1 MPSFLLL
8 ELVMSLAIWQECLAQ
23 LKDELST
30 GDFSTWLRPLQA
42 EYNNLILSLYSPNK
56 FTSDWVRNNYMDI
69 IEIKIQ
75 EICQLQDPN
84 KVIQIRLLVGN
95 AAPLEMRQKKTIQKP
110 AISVQP
116 WENVNKANNVAH
128 KSNLIKKYTFENFVE
143 GKSNNFAIATTQQIA
158 ENPGDVYNPLFLYAH
173 PGLGKTHL
181 LHAVGNAIVAANPQ
195 SKVVYIRSERFV
207 QDMINAIRNNTIEQ
221 FKEYYASLDALL
233 IDDIHFFAG
242 KDRSQEVLFQTFNS
256 MLDAHQQVILT
267 SDRFPKEI
275 EGIDERLRT
284 RFGWGLSI
292 PIDPPELET
301 RVAIL
306 ITKAE
311 ERGLVLPDDVAFF
324 IAKRLTI
331 TDVRVLEGAIANI
344 SAKAQF
350 TGQDITI
357 SLVQDALRDMLAVH
371 TRQTTIDNIQKIVA
385 EHYRIK
391 ISDMSSKRRTRT
403 VARPR
408 QIAMALAKELTQHSL
423 PEIGEAFGG
432 RDHTTVLH
440 ACRKVA
446 ELRRENND
454 IQEDYKILIRT
465 LSL

>member
-1 MPSFLLL
+1 
-8 ELVMSLAIWQECLAQ
+8 MSLFIWQECLSQ
-23 LKDELST
+23 LKSELPVS
-30 GDFSTWLRPLQA
+30 DFSTWLRPLQA
-42 EYNNLILSLYSPNK
+42 DFNHSTLSLYAPNK
-56 FTSDWVRNNYMDI
+56 FICEWIRSKYIDI
-69 IEIKIQ
+69 IESKIK
-75 EICQLQDPN
+75 QLIMDAGLGTA
-84 KVIQIRLLVGN
+84 IEIRLLVGSAKVSKDSATDTVSKPN
-95 AAPLEMRQKKTIQKP
+95 VPLT
-110 AISVQP
+110 QP
-116 WENVNKANNVAH
+116 WQNISKQETFTH
-128 KSNLIKKYTFENFVE
+128 TSHLIEKYTFKNFVE
-143 GKSNNFAIATTQQIA
+143 GRSNNFAIATTQQIA
-158 ENPGDVYNPLFLYAH
+158 DNPGQVYNPLFLYAH

-181 LHAVGNAIVAANPQ
+181 LHAVGNAIVAGNSK

-242 KDRSQEVLFQTFNS
+242 KERSQEVLFQTFNS
-256 MLDAHQQVILT
+256 MLDGHQQVILT

-275 EGIDERLRT
+275 EGIEERLRT

-292 PIDPPELET
+292 PIDPPELEM

-311 ERGLVLPDDVAFF
+311 ERGLTLPDDVAFF

-350 TGQDITI
+350 TGQNITI
-357 SLVQDALRDMLAVH
+357 PLVQDALRDMLAVH
-371 TRQTTIDNIQKIVA
+371 TKQTTIENIQKVVC

-391 ISDMSSKRRTRT
+391 VSDMSSKRRTRT
-403 VARPR
+403 IARPR

-423 PEIGEAFGG
+423 PEIGETFGG

-440 ACRKVA
+440 ACRKVG

-454 IQEDYKILIRT
+454 IEEDYKILIRT

>member
-1 MPSFLLL
+1 
-8 ELVMSLAIWQECLAQ
+8 MSLAIWQECVAQ
-23 LKDELST
+23 LKDELSKS
-30 GDFSTWLRPLQA
+30 DFSTWLRPLQA
-42 EYNNLILSLYSPNK
+42 GYNNSILSLYSPNK
-56 FTSDWVRNNYMDI
+56 FTSDWVRNNFMEL
-69 IEIKIQ
+69 IESKVK
-75 EICQLQDPN
+75 ELAHRDDPN
-84 KVIQIRLLVGN
+84 SSIQIRLLVGKPESTESTDTAKASP
-95 AAPLEMRQKKTIQKP
+95 AAPQLNTN
-110 AISVQP
+110 QP
-116 WENVNKANNVAH
+116 WQSVNKAETVAH
-128 KSNLIKKYTFENFVE
+128 KSNLIKRFTFDNFVE

-158 ENPGDVYNPLFLYAH
+158 ENPGGVYNPLFLYAH

-181 LHAVGNAIVAANPQ
+181 LHAVGNAIVAENPD

-207 QDMINAIRNNTIEQ
+207 QDMINSIRNNTIEQ

-242 KDRSQEVLFQTFNS
+242 KERSQEVLFQTFNS
-256 MLDAHQQVILT
+256 MLDGHQQVILT

-306 ITKAE
+306 ISKAE
-311 ERGLVLPDDVAFF
+311 ERVLTLPDDVAFF

-371 TRQTTIDNIQKIVA
+371 TKQTTIDNIQKVVA

-391 ISDMSSKRRTRT
+391 ISDMASKRRTRT

-446 ELRRENND
+446 ELRNENND

-465 LSL
+465 LSM

>member
-1 MPSFLLL
+1 
-8 ELVMSLAIWQECLAQ
+8 MSLAIWQECLAQ
-23 LKDELST
+23 LKDELSA

-42 EYNNLILSLYSPNK
+42 EFNSNTLSLYSPNK
-56 FTSDWVRNNYMDI
+56 YTSEWVREKYMDL
-69 IEIKIQ
+69 IETK
-75 EICQLQDPN
+75 LQSLIHAVDPN
-84 KVIQIRLLVGN
+84 QSIQIRLLVGTAN
-95 AAPLEMRQKKTIQKP
+95 ASTNKP
-110 AISVQP
+110 AAEPTPTVNTNQP
-116 WENVNKANNVAH
+116 WEGESQAATVAH
-128 KSNLIKKYTFENFVE
+128 KSNLIKKYTFDNFVE

-181 LHAVGNAIVAANPQ
+181 LHAVGNAIVAENPN

-207 QDMINAIRNNTIEQ
+207 QDMINSIRNNTIEQ

-311 ERGLVLPDDVAFF
+311 ERGLQLPDDVAFF

-371 TRQTTIDNIQKIVA
+371 TKQTTIDNIQKVVA

-465 LSL
+465 LSM

>member
-1 MPSFLLL
+1 
-8 ELVMSLAIWQECLAQ
+8 MSLAIWQECLAQ
-23 LKDELST
+23 LKDELSA

-42 EYNNLILSLYSPNK
+42 EYGNNILSLYSPNK
-56 FTSDWVRNNYMDI
+56 YTSEWVREKYMDI
-69 IEIKIQ
+69 IETKLQTLVHAVDANQTIK
-75 EICQLQDPN
+75 
-84 KVIQIRLLVGN
+84 IRLLVGTAN
-95 AAPLEMRQKKTIQKP
+95 AATNKP
-110 AISVQP
+110 AVTKIAPVLNTHQP
-116 WENVNKANNVAH
+116 WEGESKATTVAH
-128 KSNLIKKYTFENFVE
+128 KSNLIKKYTFDNFVE

-181 LHAVGNAIVAANPQ
+181 LHAVGNAIVAENPD

-207 QDMINAIRNNTIEQ
+207 QDMINSIRNNTIEQ

-311 ERGLVLPDDVAFF
+311 ERGLHLPDDVAFF

-371 TRQTTIDNIQKIVA
+371 TKQTTVDNIQKVVA

-440 ACRKVA
+440 ACRKVQ

-465 LSL
+465 LSM

>member
-1 MPSFLLL
+1 
-8 ELVMSLAIWQECLAQ
+8 MSLAIWQECLAQ
-23 LKDELST
+23 LKDELSKS
-30 GDFSTWLRPLQA
+30 DFSTWLRPLQA
-42 EYNNLILSLYSPNK
+42 GYNNSILSLYSPNK
-56 FTSDWVRNNYMDI
+56 FTSDWVRNNFMDV
-69 IEIKIQ
+69 IESKIKLLAQI
-75 EICQLQDPN
+75 EDPN
-84 KVIQIRLLVGN
+84 LTIQIRLLIGRPETVDI
-95 AAPLEMRQKKTIQKP
+95 APRVAPVVAPKVST
-110 AISVQP
+110 SHP
-116 WENVNKANNVAH
+116 WQGQNKAQDVAH
-128 KSNLIKKYTFENFVE
+128 KSNLIKRFTFDNFVE

-158 ENPGDVYNPLFLYAH
+158 ENPGGVYNPLFLYAH

-181 LHAVGNAIVAANPQ
+181 LHAVGNSIVAANPD

-207 QDMINAIRNNTIEQ
+207 QDMINSIRNNTIEQ
-221 FKEYYASLDALL
+221 FKDYYASLDALL

-242 KDRSQEVLFQTFNS
+242 KERSQEVLFQTFNS
-256 MLDAHQQVILT
+256 MLDGHQQVILT

-306 ITKAE
+306 ISKAE
-311 ERGLVLPDDVAFF
+311 ERGLTLPDDVAFF

-371 TRQTTIDNIQKIVA
+371 TKQTTIDNIQKVVA

-440 ACRKVA
+440 ACRKVT
-446 ELRRENND
+446 ELRNENND

-465 LSL
+465 LSM

>member
-1 MPSFLLL
+1 
-8 ELVMSLAIWQECLAQ
+8 MSLAIWQECLAQ

-42 EYNNLILSLYSPNK
+42 EFSNSTLSLYSPNK
-56 FTSDWVRNNYMDI
+56 YTSEWVRNKYMDT
-69 IEIKIQ
+69 IESKIQ
-75 EICQLQDPN
+75 QLAHQEDPN
-84 KVIQIRLLVGN
+84 LSIKIRLLVGN
-95 AAPLEMRQKKTIQKP
+95 INSPEPQTNNKAVTSNPN
-110 AISVQP
+110 QP
-116 WENVNKANNVAH
+116 WEGENQAANVTH
-128 KSNLIKKYTFENFVE
+128 KSNLIKKYTFDNFVE
-143 GKSNNFAIATTQQIA
+143 GKSNNFALATTQQIA

-181 LHAVGNAIVAANPQ
+181 LHAVGNAIVANNPE

-256 MLDAHQQVILT
+256 LLDAHQQVILT

-311 ERGLVLPDDVAFF
+311 ERGLSLPDDVAFF

-357 SLVQDALRDMLAVH
+357 ALVQDALRDMLAVH
-371 TRQTTIDNIQKIVA
+371 TKQTTIDNIQKVVA

-391 ISDMSSKRRTRT
+391 TSDMSSKRRTRT

-440 ACRKVA
+440 ACRKVE

-465 LSL
+465 LSM

>member
-1 MPSFLLL
+1 
-8 ELVMSLAIWQECLAQ
+8 MSLVIWQECLAQ
-23 LKDELST
+23 LKDELSKS
-30 GDFSTWLRPLQA
+30 DFSTWLRPLQA
-42 EYNNLILSLYSPNK
+42 GYSNSILSLYSPNK
-56 FTSDWVRNNYMDI
+56 FTSDWVRNNFMEV
-69 IEIKIQ
+69 IESKIKILAQ
-75 EICQLQDPN
+75 IEDPN
-84 KVIQIRLLVGN
+84 ISIQIRLLVGKPETVN
-95 AAPLEMRQKKTIQKP
+95 VAPRVAPVVAPQVNTYH
-110 AISVQP
+110 P
-116 WENVNKANNVAH
+116 WQGQNKAEAVAH
-128 KSNLIKKYTFENFVE
+128 KSNLIKRFTFDNFVE

-158 ENPGDVYNPLFLYAH
+158 ENPGGVYNPLFLYAH

-181 LHAVGNAIVAANPQ
+181 LHAVGNSIVAANPE

-207 QDMINAIRNNTIEQ
+207 QDMINSIRNNTIEQ
-221 FKEYYASLDALL
+221 FKDYYASLDALL

-242 KDRSQEVLFQTFNS
+242 KERSQEVLFQTFNS
-256 MLDAHQQVILT
+256 MLDGHQQVILT

-306 ITKAE
+306 ISKAE
-311 ERGLVLPDDVAFF
+311 ERGLTLPDDVAFF

-371 TRQTTIDNIQKIVA
+371 TKQTTIDNIQKVVA

-391 ISDMSSKRRTRT
+391 ISDMASKRRTRT

-440 ACRKVA
+440 ACRKIA
-446 ELRRENND
+446 ELRSENND

-465 LSL
+465 LSM

>member
-1 MPSFLLL
+1 
-8 ELVMSLAIWQECLAQ
+8 MSLAIWQECLAQ
-23 LKDELST
+23 LKDELSKS
-30 GDFSTWLRPLQA
+30 DFSTWLRPLQA
-42 EYNNLILSLYSPNK
+42 GYNNSILSLYSPNK
-56 FTSDWVRNNYMDI
+56 FTSDWVRNNFMDV
-69 IEIKIQ
+69 IESKIKLLAQI
-75 EICQLQDPN
+75 EDPN
-84 KVIQIRLLVGN
+84 LTIQIRLLVGRPETVDI
-95 AAPLEMRQKKTIQKP
+95 APRVAPVVAPKVST
-110 AISVQP
+110 SHP
-116 WENVNKANNVAH
+116 WQGQNKAQDVAH
-128 KSNLIKKYTFENFVE
+128 KSNLIKRFTFDNFVE

-158 ENPGDVYNPLFLYAH
+158 ENPGGVYNPLFLYAH

-181 LHAVGNAIVAANPQ
+181 LHAVGNSIVAANPD

-207 QDMINAIRNNTIEQ
+207 QDMINSIRNNTIEQ
-221 FKEYYASLDALL
+221 FKDYYASLDALL

-242 KDRSQEVLFQTFNS
+242 KERSQEVLFQTFNS
-256 MLDAHQQVILT
+256 MLDGHQQVILT

-306 ITKAE
+306 ISKAE
-311 ERGLVLPDDVAFF
+311 ERGLTLPDDVAFF

-371 TRQTTIDNIQKIVA
+371 TKQTTIDNIQKVVA

-440 ACRKVA
+440 ACRKVT
-446 ELRRENND
+446 ELRNENND

-465 LSL
+465 LSM

>member
-1 MPSFLLL
+1 
-8 ELVMSLAIWQECLAQ
+8 MSLAIWQECLAQ

-69 IEIKIQ
+69 IESKIQ
-75 EICQLQDPN
+75 EISKLQDPN
-84 KVIQIRLLVGN
+84 LLIQIRLLVGN
-95 AAPLEMRQKKTIQKP
+95 ARPIEMQQKKPVHKP
-110 AISVQP
+110 VSSAQP
-116 WENVNKANNVAH
+116 WDGENKANKVAH
-128 KSNLIKKYTFENFVE
+128 KSNLIKKYTFDNFVE

-181 LHAVGNAIVAANPQ
+181 LHAVGNAIVAANPE

-207 QDMINAIRNNTIEQ
+207 QDMINSIRNNTIEQ

-371 TRQTTIDNIQKIVA
+371 TRQTTIENIQKIVA

-391 ISDMSSKRRTRT
+391 TSDMSSKRRTRT

>member
-1 MPSFLLL
+1 
-8 ELVMSLAIWQECLAQ
+8 
-23 LKDELST
+23 
-30 GDFSTWLRPLQA
+30 
-42 EYNNLILSLYSPNK
+42 
-56 FTSDWVRNNYMDI
+56 
-69 IEIKIQ
+69 
-75 EICQLQDPN
+75 
-84 KVIQIRLLVGN
+84 
-95 AAPLEMRQKKTIQKP
+95 
-110 AISVQP
+110 
-116 WENVNKANNVAH
+116 
-128 KSNLIKKYTFENFVE
+128 
-143 GKSNNFAIATTQQIA
+143 
-158 ENPGDVYNPLFLYAH
+158 
-173 PGLGKTHL
+173 
-181 LHAVGNAIVAANPQ
+181 
-195 SKVVYIRSERFV
+195 
-207 QDMINAIRNNTIEQ
+207 
-221 FKEYYASLDALL
+221 
-233 IDDIHFFAG
+233 
-242 KDRSQEVLFQTFNS
+242 

-311 ERGLVLPDDVAFF
+311 ERGLQLPDDVAFF

-371 TRQTTIDNIQKIVA
+371 TKQTTVDNIQKVVA

-432 RDHTTVLH
+432 KDHTTILYGH
-440 ACRKVA
+440 RKIDKM
-446 ELRRENND
+446 RS
-454 IQEDYKILIRT
+454 EDRDFDDEIKRLI
-465 LSL
+465 SLLKP

>member
-1 MPSFLLL
+1 
-8 ELVMSLAIWQECLAQ
+8 MSLEIWQECISQ
-23 LKDELST
+23 LKSELSAS
-30 GDFSTWLRPLQA
+30 DFSTWLRPLQVDF
-42 EYNNLILSLYSPNK
+42 NDSTLFLYAPNK
-56 FTSDWVRNNYMDI
+56 FICERIRSKYLEI
-69 IEIKIQ
+69 IESKIKQIVTDLNL
-75 EICQLQDPN
+75 EETA
-84 KVIQIRLLVGN
+84 QIRLLVGTAN
-95 AAPLEMRQKKTIQKP
+95 VSKKSQDKQTRP
-110 AISVQP
+110 PNDALTQP
-116 WENVNKANNVAH
+116 WQNESKQETITH
-128 KSNLIKKYTFENFVE
+128 KSNLIKKYTFKNFVE
-143 GKSNNFAIATTQQIA
+143 GRSNSFAIATTQQIA
-158 ENPGDVYNPLFLYAH
+158 DNPGQVYNPLFLYAH

-181 LHAVGNAIVAANPQ
+181 LHAVGNAIAQENPN

-207 QDMINAIRNNTIEQ
+207 QDMINSIRNNTIEQ

-242 KDRSQEVLFQTFNS
+242 KERSQEVLFQTFNT
-256 MLDAHQQVILT
+256 MLDGHQQVILT

-275 EGIDERLRT
+275 EGIEERLRT

-292 PIDPPELET
+292 PIDPPELEM

-311 ERGLVLPDDVAFF
+311 ERGLELLDDVAFF

-350 TGQDITI
+350 TGQNITI

-371 TRQTTIDNIQKIVA
+371 TKQTTIENIQKVVC

-391 ISDMSSKRRTRT
+391 VSDMSSKRRTR
-403 VARPR
+403 VIARPR

-423 PEIGEAFGG
+423 PEIGETFGG

-454 IQEDYKILIRT
+454 IDEDYKILIRT

>member
-1 MPSFLLL
+1 
-8 ELVMSLAIWQECLAQ
+8 MSLAIWQECLSQ
-23 LKDELST
+23 LKSELSQS
-30 GDFSTWLRPLQA
+30 DFSTWIRPLQGDF
-42 EYNNLILSLYSPNK
+42 NNSTLSLYSPNK
-56 FTSDWVRNNYMDI
+56 YICEWVRNKY
-69 IEIKIQ
+69 IETIECKVN
-75 EICQLQDPN
+75 QLASEANLPQT
-84 KVIQIRLLVGN
+84 IQIRLLVGTAN
-95 AAPLEMRQKKTIQKP
+95 STETKAADKKEQSKT
-110 AISVQP
+110 ALAQP
-116 WENVNKANNVAH
+116 WQNESKKETIAH
-128 KSNLIKKYTFENFVE
+128 KTNLIKKYTFENFVE
-143 GKSNNFAIATTQQIA
+143 GRSNNFAIATTQQIA
-158 ENPGDVYNPLFLYAH
+158 DNPGNDYNPLFLYAH

-181 LHAVGNAIVAANPQ
+181 LHAVGNAILEKNPE

-207 QDMINAIRNNTIEQ
+207 QDMINSIRSNTIEQ
-221 FKEYYASLDALL
+221 FKEYYATLDALL

-242 KDRSQEVLFQTFNS
+242 KERSQEVLFQTFNS
-256 MLDAHQQVILT
+256 MLDGHQQVILT

-275 EGIDERLRT
+275 EGIEERLRT

-311 ERGLVLPDDVAFF
+311 ERGLTLPDDVAFF

-350 TGQDITI
+350 TGQDISI

-371 TRQTTIDNIQKIVA
+371 TKQTTIENIQKVVS

-391 ISDMSSKRRTRT
+391 MSDMSSKRRTRT
-403 VARPR
+403 IARPR

-440 ACRKVA
+440 ACRKIG
-446 ELRRENND
+446 ELRRENGD
-454 IQEDYKILIRT
+454 IEEDYKILIRT
-465 LSL
+465 ISM

>member
-1 MPSFLLL
+1 
-8 ELVMSLAIWQECLAQ
+8 MSLAIWQECLAQ
-23 LKDELST
+23 LKDELSA

-42 EYNNLILSLYSPNK
+42 EYDNNVLSLYSPNK
-56 FTSDWVRNNYMDI
+56 YTSEWVREKYMDI
-69 IEIKIQ
+69 IETKLQTLIHAVDANQTIK
-75 EICQLQDPN
+75 
-84 KVIQIRLLVGN
+84 IRLLVGTAN
-95 AAPLEMRQKKTIQKP
+95 ATANKP
-110 AISVQP
+110 AEKRAPVLETHQP
-116 WENVNKANNVAH
+116 WEGESKATMIAH
-128 KSNLIKKYTFENFVE
+128 KSNLIKKYTFDNFVE

-181 LHAVGNAIVAANPQ
+181 LHAVGNAIVAANPD

-207 QDMINAIRNNTIEQ
+207 QDMINSIRNNTIEQ

-311 ERGLVLPDDVAFF
+311 ERGLHLPDDVAFF

-371 TRQTTIDNIQKIVA
+371 TKQTTVDNIQKVVA

-440 ACRKVA
+440 ACRKVE

-465 LSL
+465 LSM

>member
-1 MPSFLLL
+1 
-8 ELVMSLAIWQECLAQ
+8 MSLAIWQECLAQ
-23 LKDELST
+23 LKDELSKS
-30 GDFSTWLRPLQA
+30 DFSTWLRPLQA
-42 EYNNLILSLYSPNK
+42 GYSNSILSLYSPNK
-56 FTSDWVRNNYMDI
+56 FTSDWVRNNFMEI
-69 IEIKIQ
+69 IETKIKLLAQI
-75 EICQLQDPN
+75 EDPN
-84 KVIQIRLLVGN
+84 LSIQIRLLVGKPESEDV
-95 AAPLEMRQKKTIQKP
+95 APKVAPVT
-110 AISVQP
+110 QP
-116 WENVNKANNVAH
+116 QANTFHPWQGQNKAESIAH
-128 KSNLIKKYTFENFVE
+128 KSNLIKRFTFDNFVE

-158 ENPGDVYNPLFLYAH
+158 ENPGGVYNPLFLYAH

-181 LHAVGNAIVAANPQ
+181 LHAVGNSIVTANPD

-207 QDMINAIRNNTIEQ
+207 QDMINSIRNNTIEQ
-221 FKEYYASLDALL
+221 FKDYYASLDALL

-242 KDRSQEVLFQTFNS
+242 KERSQEVLFQTFNS
-256 MLDAHQQVILT
+256 MLDGHQQVILT

-306 ITKAE
+306 ISKAE
-311 ERGLVLPDDVAFF
+311 ERGLTLPDDVAFF

-371 TRQTTIDNIQKIVA
+371 TKQTTIDNIQKIVA

-391 ISDMSSKRRTRT
+391 ISDMASKRRTRT

-446 ELRRENND
+446 ELRSENND

-465 LSL
+465 LSM

>member
-1 MPSFLLL
+1 
-8 ELVMSLAIWQECLAQ
+8 MSLAIWQECLAQ
-23 LKDELST
+23 LKDELSA

-42 EYNNLILSLYSPNK
+42 EYDNNVLSLYSPNK
-56 FTSDWVRNNYMDI
+56 YTSEWVREKYMDI
-69 IEIKIQ
+69 IETK
-75 EICQLQDPN
+75 LQTLAHEVDPN
-84 KVIQIRLLVGN
+84 LSIKIRLLVGTAN
-95 AAPLEMRQKKTIQKP
+95 AATNNPTVSKAAPVQNTN
-110 AISVQP
+110 QP
-116 WENVNKANNVAH
+116 WEGESPSLNIAH
-128 KSNLIKKYTFENFVE
+128 KSNLIKKYTFDNFVE

-158 ENPGDVYNPLFLYAH
+158 ENPGGVYNPLFLYAH

-181 LHAVGNAIVAANPQ
+181 LHAVGNAIVSENPE

-242 KDRSQEVLFQTFNS
+242 KERSQEVLFQTFNS
-256 MLDAHQQVILT
+256 MLDGHQQVILT

-306 ITKAE
+306 ISKAE
-311 ERGLVLPDDVAFF
+311 ERGLTLPDDVAFF

-371 TRQTTIDNIQKIVA
+371 TKQTTVDNIQKVVA

-440 ACRKVA
+440 ACRKVE

-465 LSL
+465 LSM

>member
-1 MPSFLLL
+1 
-8 ELVMSLAIWQECLAQ
+8 MSLAIWQECLAQ
-23 LKDELST
+23 LKDELSA

-42 EYNNLILSLYSPNK
+42 EYDNNVLSLYSPNK
-56 FTSDWVRNNYMDI
+56 YTSEWVREKYMDI
-69 IEIKIQ
+69 IETKLQTLIHAIDANQTIK
-75 EICQLQDPN
+75 
-84 KVIQIRLLVGN
+84 IRLLVGTAN
-95 AAPLEMRQKKTIQKP
+95 AAANKP
-110 AISVQP
+110 AAQKAAPVLNTNQP
-116 WENVNKANNVAH
+116 WEGESKSPTVAH
-128 KSNLIKKYTFENFVE
+128 KSNLIKKYTFDNFVE

-181 LHAVGNAIVAANPQ
+181 LHAVGNAIVAENPD

-207 QDMINAIRNNTIEQ
+207 QDMINSIRNNTIEQ

-311 ERGLVLPDDVAFF
+311 ERGLHLPDDVAFF

-357 SLVQDALRDMLAVH
+357 PLVQDALRDMLAVH
-371 TRQTTIDNIQKIVA
+371 TKQTTVDNIQKVVA

-440 ACRKVA
+440 ACRKVE

-465 LSL
+465 LSM

>member
-1 MPSFLLL
+1 
-8 ELVMSLAIWQECLAQ
+8 MSLAIWQECLAQ
-23 LKDELST
+23 LKDELSKS
-30 GDFSTWLRPLQA
+30 DFSTWLRPLQA
-42 EYNNLILSLYSPNK
+42 GYNNSILSLYSPNK
-56 FTSDWVRNNYMDI
+56 FTSDWVRNNFMDV
-69 IEIKIQ
+69 IEEKIQ
-75 EICQLQDPN
+75 QLAQVEDPN
-84 KVIQIRLLVGN
+84 NSIQIRLLVGKPE
-95 AAPLEMRQKKTIQKP
+95 AASVAPTAVDPVVAPLNTN
-110 AISVQP
+110 QP
-116 WENVNKANNVAH
+116 WQHASKAPDIAH
-128 KSNLIKKYTFENFVE
+128 KSNLIKRFTFDNFVE

-158 ENPGDVYNPLFLYAH
+158 ENPGGVYNPLFLYAH

-181 LHAVGNAIVAANPQ
+181 LHAVGNAIVAENPD

-207 QDMINAIRNNTIEQ
+207 QDMINSIRNNTIEQ

-242 KDRSQEVLFQTFNS
+242 KERSQEVLFQTFNS
-256 MLDAHQQVILT
+256 MLDGHQQVILT

-306 ITKAE
+306 ISKAE
-311 ERGLVLPDDVAFF
+311 ERGLTLPDDVAFF

-371 TRQTTIDNIQKIVA
+371 TKQTTIDNIQKVVA

-440 ACRKVA
+440 ACRKVT
-446 ELRRENND
+446 ELRNENND

-465 LSL
+465 LSM

>member
-1 MPSFLLL
+1 
-8 ELVMSLAIWQECLAQ
+8 MSLAIWQECLAQ
-23 LKDELST
+23 LKDELSA

-42 EYNNLILSLYSPNK
+42 EYNNNILSLYSPNK
-56 FTSDWVRNNYMDI
+56 YTSEWVREKYMDL
-69 IEIKIQ
+69 IETKLQ
-75 EICQLQDPN
+75 ELAQAIDENLT
-84 KVIQIRLLVGN
+84 IQIRLLVGTANATDPN
-95 AAPLEMRQKKTIQKP
+95 AAAQT
-110 AISVQP
+110 AAVNTNQP
-116 WENVNKANNVAH
+116 WEGESKVAAVAH
-128 KSNLIKKYTFENFVE
+128 KSNLIKKYTFDNFVE

-181 LHAVGNAIVAANPQ
+181 LHAVGNAIVAQNPD

-207 QDMINAIRNNTIEQ
+207 QDMINSIRNNTIEQ

-311 ERGLVLPDDVAFF
+311 ERGLELPDDVAFF

-357 SLVQDALRDMLAVH
+357 ALVQDALRDMLAVH
-371 TRQTTIDNIQKIVA
+371 TKQTTIDNIQKIVA

-440 ACRKVA
+440 ACRKVE

-465 LSL
+465 LSM

>member
-1 MPSFLLL
+1 
-8 ELVMSLAIWQECLAQ
+8 MSLAIWQECLAQ
-23 LKDELST
+23 LKDELSA

-42 EYNNLILSLYSPNK
+42 EYDNHTLSLYSPNK
-56 FTSDWVRNNYMDI
+56 YTSEWVREKYMDI
-69 IEIKIQ
+69 IETK
-75 EICQLQDPN
+75 LQTLAHEVDPN
-84 KVIQIRLLVGN
+84 LSIKIRLLVGTAN
-95 AAPLEMRQKKTIQKP
+95 AATNNPTVSKAAPVQNTN
-110 AISVQP
+110 QP
-116 WENVNKANNVAH
+116 WEGESKSLNIAH
-128 KSNLIKKYTFENFVE
+128 KSNLIKKYTFDNFVE

-158 ENPGDVYNPLFLYAH
+158 ENPGGVYNPLFLYAH

-181 LHAVGNAIVAANPQ
+181 LHAVGNAIVSENPE

-242 KDRSQEVLFQTFNS
+242 KERSQEVLFQTFNS
-256 MLDAHQQVILT
+256 MLDGHQQVILT

-306 ITKAE
+306 ISKAE
-311 ERGLVLPDDVAFF
+311 ERGLTLPDDVAFF

-371 TRQTTIDNIQKIVA
+371 TKQTTVDNIQKVVA

-440 ACRKVA
+440 ACRKVE

-465 LSL
+465 LSM

>member
-1 MPSFLLL
+1 
-8 ELVMSLAIWQECLAQ
+8 MSLAIWQECLAQ
-23 LKDELST
+23 LKDELSA

-42 EYNNLILSLYSPNK
+42 EYDNNTLSLYSPNK
-56 FTSDWVRNNYMDI
+56 YTSEWVREKYMDT
-69 IEIKIQ
+69 IETRLQTLVHAVDENQTIK
-75 EICQLQDPN
+75 
-84 KVIQIRLLVGN
+84 IRLLVGTAN
-95 AAPLEMRQKKTIQKP
+95 AAENKP
-110 AISVQP
+110 TVKAAPTVNTNQP
-116 WENVNKANNVAH
+116 WEGESKSINVAH
-128 KSNLIKKYTFENFVE
+128 KSNLIKKYTFDNFVE

-181 LHAVGNAIVAANPQ
+181 LHAVGNAIVAENPD

-207 QDMINAIRNNTIEQ
+207 QDMINSIRNNTIEQ
-221 FKEYYASLDALL
+221 FKDYYASLDALL

-311 ERGLVLPDDVAFF
+311 ERGLQLPDDVAFF

-357 SLVQDALRDMLAVH
+357 PLVQDALRDMLAVH
-371 TRQTTIDNIQKIVA
+371 TKQTTVDNIQKVVA

-440 ACRKVA
+440 ACRKVE

-465 LSL
+465 LSM

>member
-1 MPSFLLL
+1 
-8 ELVMSLAIWQECLAQ
+8 MSLSIWQECLSQ
-23 LKDELST
+23 LKSELSA
-30 GDFSTWLRPLQA
+30 GDFSTWIRPIQA
-42 EYNNLILSLYSPNK
+42 DFANSILSLYSPNK
-56 FTSDWVRNNYMDI
+56 YTCEWVRDKYIEI
-69 IEIKIQ
+69 IEGKIHQIAIQ
-75 EICQLQDPN
+75 ENVSKP
-84 KVIQIRLLVGN
+84 IQIKLSVGRSGCPGEQSTVKR
-95 AAPLEMRQKKTIQKP
+95 APIP
-110 AISVQP
+110 AVAQGTTQP
-116 WENVNKANNVAH
+116 WESTTRQTTIAH

-158 ENPGDVYNPLFLYAH
+158 DNPGDVYNPLFLYAH

-181 LHAVGNAIVAANPQ
+181 LHAVGNAIVASNPE

-207 QDMINAIRNNTIEQ
+207 QDMINSIRNHTIEQ

-292 PIDPPELET
+292 AIDPPELET

-311 ERGLVLPDDVAFF
+311 ERGLTLPDDVAFF

-350 TGQDITI
+350 TGHDVTI

-371 TRQTTIDNIQKIVA
+371 TKQATIENIQKVVA

-423 PEIGEAFGG
+423 PEVGEAFGG

-440 ACRKVA
+440 ACRKVV
-446 ELRRENND
+446 ELCRENSD
-454 IQEDYKILIRT
+454 IEEGYKILIRN
-465 LSL
+465 LSM

>member
-1 MPSFLLL
+1 
-8 ELVMSLAIWQECLAQ
+8 MSLAIWQECLAQ
-23 LKDELST
+23 LKDELSM

-42 EYNNLILSLYSPNK
+42 EYSNSTLSLYSPNK
-56 FTSDWVRNNYMDI
+56 YTSEWVRNKYMDL
-69 IEIKIQ
+69 IESKIQ
-75 EICQLQDPN
+75 QLIQQENPN
-84 KVIQIRLLVGN
+84 LTIKIRLLVGN
-95 AAPLEMRQKKTIQKP
+95 IN
-110 AISVQP
+110 SVEPKASPKEVVKNTTSQP
-116 WENVNKANNVAH
+116 WEGESKASNIAH
-128 KSNLIKKYTFENFVE
+128 KSNLIKKYTFDNFVE
-143 GKSNNFAIATTQQIA
+143 GKSNNFALATTQQIA

-181 LHAVGNAIVAANPQ
+181 LHAVGNAIISNNPE

-207 QDMINAIRNNTIEQ
+207 QDMINSIRNNTIEQ

-311 ERGLVLPDDVAFF
+311 ERGLQLPDDVAFF

-371 TRQTTIDNIQKIVA
+371 TKQTTIENIQKIVA

-391 ISDMSSKRRTRT
+391 TSDMSSKRLVRHLVDAIIQRFYMP
-403 VARPR
+403 VVKLKSCAEK
-408 QIAMALAKELTQHSL
+408 IM
-423 PEIGEAFGG
+423 IF
-432 RDHTTVLH
+432 
-440 ACRKVA
+440 RKT
-446 ELRRENND
+446 
-454 IQEDYKILIRT
+454 IK
-465 LSL
+465 S

>member
-1 MPSFLLL
+1 
-8 ELVMSLAIWQECLAQ
+8 MSLTIWQECLAQ
-23 LKDELST
+23 LKEELSKS
-30 GDFSTWLRPLQA
+30 DYSTWLRPLQA
-42 EYNNLILSLYSPNK
+42 GYSNSILSLYSPNK
-56 FTSDWVRNNYMDI
+56 FTSDWVRNNFIEI
-69 IEIKIQ
+69 IENKVKLLAQ
-75 EICQLQDPN
+75 AEDPN
-84 KVIQIRLLVGN
+84 KSIQIRLLVGKPEAN
-95 AAPLEMRQKKTIQKP
+95 ENEKKISPAAPQLNTN
-110 AISVQP
+110 QP
-116 WENVNKANNVAH
+116 WQSASKAEAVSH
-128 KSNLIKKYTFENFVE
+128 KSNLIKRFTFDNFVE

-158 ENPGDVYNPLFLYAH
+158 ENPGGVYNPLFLYAH

-181 LHAVGNAIVAANPQ
+181 LHAVGNSIVAENPD

-207 QDMINAIRNNTIEQ
+207 QDMINSIRNNTIEQ

-242 KDRSQEVLFQTFNS
+242 KERSQEVLFQTFNS
-256 MLDAHQQVILT
+256 MLDGHQQVILT

-306 ITKAE
+306 ISKAE
-311 ERGLVLPDDVAFF
+311 ERGLTLPDDVAFF

-371 TRQTTIDNIQKIVA
+371 TKQTTIDNIQKVVA

-391 ISDMSSKRRTRT
+391 ISDMASKRRTRT
-403 VARPR
+403 IARPR

-446 ELRRENND
+446 ELRNENND

-465 LSL
+465 LSM

>member
-1 MPSFLLL
+1 
-8 ELVMSLAIWQECLAQ
+8 MSLAIWQECLAQ
-23 LKDELST
+23 LKDELSA

-42 EYNNLILSLYSPNK
+42 EYNNNVLSLYSPNK
-56 FTSDWVRNNYMDI
+56 YTSEWVREKYMDI
-69 IEIKIQ
+69 IETKLHTLSNAIDSN
-75 EICQLQDPN
+75 LT
-84 KVIQIRLLVGN
+84 IQIRLLVGTAN
-95 AAPLEMRQKKTIQKP
+95 ANKP
-110 AISVQP
+110 AAEKTNPATNVNQP
-116 WENVNKANNVAH
+116 WEGESNSPVVAH
-128 KSNLIKKYTFENFVE
+128 KSNLIKKYTFDNFVE

-181 LHAVGNAIVAANPQ
+181 LHAVGNAIVAENPN

-207 QDMINAIRNNTIEQ
+207 QDMINSIRNNTIEQ

-311 ERGLVLPDDVAFF
+311 ERGLQLPDDVAFF

-357 SLVQDALRDMLAVH
+357 ALVQDALRDMLAVH
-371 TRQTTIDNIQKIVA
+371 TKQTTVDNIQKVVA

-440 ACRKVA
+440 ACRKVE

-465 LSL
+465 LSM

>member
-1 MPSFLLL
+1 
-8 ELVMSLAIWQECLAQ
+8 MSLAIWQECLAQ
-23 LKDELST
+23 LKDELSKS
-30 GDFSTWLRPLQA
+30 DFSTWLRPLQA
-42 EYNNLILSLYSPNK
+42 GYSNSILSLYSPNK
-56 FTSDWVRNNYMDI
+56 FTSDWVRNNFMEI
-69 IEIKIQ
+69 IESKIKLLAQI
-75 EICQLQDPN
+75 EDPN
-84 KVIQIRLLVGN
+84 LSIQIRLLVGKPETADVAPEAPPV
-95 AAPLEMRQKKTIQKP
+95 AAPQVNTYH
-110 AISVQP
+110 P
-116 WENVNKANNVAH
+116 WQGQNKAEAIAH
-128 KSNLIKKYTFENFVE
+128 KSNLIKRFTFDNFVE

-158 ENPGDVYNPLFLYAH
+158 ENPGGVYNPLFLYAH

-181 LHAVGNAIVAANPQ
+181 LHAVGNSIVTANPD

-207 QDMINAIRNNTIEQ
+207 QDMINSIRNNTIEQ
-221 FKEYYASLDALL
+221 FKDYYASLDALL

-242 KDRSQEVLFQTFNS
+242 KERSQEVLFQTFNS
-256 MLDAHQQVILT
+256 MLDGHQQVILT

-306 ITKAE
+306 ISKAE
-311 ERGLVLPDDVAFF
+311 ERGLTLPDDVAFF

-371 TRQTTIDNIQKIVA
+371 TKQTTIDNIQKIVA

-391 ISDMSSKRRTRT
+391 ISDMASKRRTRT

-446 ELRRENND
+446 ELRSENND

-465 LSL
+465 LSM

>member
-1 MPSFLLL
+1 
-8 ELVMSLAIWQECLAQ
+8 MSLAIWQECLAQ
-23 LKDELST
+23 LKDELSKS
-30 GDFSTWLRPLQA
+30 DFSTWLRPLQA
-42 EYNNLILSLYSPNK
+42 AYNNSILSLYSPNK
-56 FTSDWVRNNYMDI
+56 FTSDWVRNNFMDV
-69 IEIKIQ
+69 IEGKVQ
-75 EICQLQDPN
+75 QLAQAEDPN
-84 KVIQIRLLVGN
+84 HSIQIRLLVGKPETIESAPTVAAPVAPQLNTSQPWQN
-95 AAPLEMRQKKTIQKP
+95 AA
-110 AISVQP
+110 
-116 WENVNKANNVAH
+116 KAPEVAH
-128 KSNLIKKYTFENFVE
+128 KSNLIKRFTFDNFVE

-158 ENPGDVYNPLFLYAH
+158 ENPGGVYNPLFLYAH

-181 LHAVGNAIVAANPQ
+181 LHAVGNAIVSENPDA
-195 SKVVYIRSERFV
+195 KVVYIRSERFV
-207 QDMINAIRNNTIEQ
+207 QDMINSIRNNTIEQ

-242 KDRSQEVLFQTFNS
+242 KERSQEVLFQTFNS
-256 MLDAHQQVILT
+256 MLDGHQQVILT

-306 ITKAE
+306 ISKAE
-311 ERGLVLPDDVAFF
+311 DRGLTLPDDVAFF

-371 TRQTTIDNIQKIVA
+371 TKQTTIDNIQKVVA

-440 ACRKVA
+440 ACRKVT
-446 ELRRENND
+446 ELRNENND

-465 LSL
+465 LSM

>member
-1 MPSFLLL
+1 
-8 ELVMSLAIWQECLAQ
+8 MSLAIWQECLAQ

>member
-1 MPSFLLL
+1 
-8 ELVMSLAIWQECLAQ
+8 MSLVIWQECLAQ
-23 LKDELST
+23 LKDELSKS
-30 GDFSTWLRPLQA
+30 DFSTWLRPLQA
-42 EYNNLILSLYSPNK
+42 GYNNSILSLYSPNK
-56 FTSDWVRNNYMDI
+56 FTSDWVRNNFMDV
-69 IEIKIQ
+69 IESKVQ
-75 EICQLQDPN
+75 QLAQIEDPN
-84 KVIQIRLLVGN
+84 HSIQIRLLVGKPE
-95 AAPLEMRQKKTIQKP
+95 AEEVAPVVAPVAPQLN
-110 AISVQP
+110 SVQP
-116 WENVNKANNVAH
+116 WQGESKAATVAH
-128 KSNLIKKYTFENFVE
+128 KSNLIKRFTFDNFVE

-158 ENPGDVYNPLFLYAH
+158 ENPGGVYNPLFLYAH

-181 LHAVGNAIVAANPQ
+181 LHAVGNAIVTENPDA
-195 SKVVYIRSERFV
+195 KVVYIRSERFV
-207 QDMINAIRNNTIEQ
+207 QDMINSIRNNTIEQ

-242 KDRSQEVLFQTFNS
+242 KERSQEVLFQTFNS
-256 MLDAHQQVILT
+256 MLDGHQQVILT

-311 ERGLVLPDDVAFF
+311 ERGLTLPDDVAFF

-371 TRQTTIDNIQKIVA
+371 TKQTTIDNIQKVVA

-440 ACRKVA
+440 ACRKVT
-446 ELRRENND
+446 ELRNENND

-465 LSL
+465 LSM

>member
-1 MPSFLLL
+1 
-8 ELVMSLAIWQECLAQ
+8 MSLAIWQECLAQ
-23 LKDELST
+23 LKDELSV

-42 EYNNLILSLYSPNK
+42 DFNDSTLSLYSPNK
-56 FTSDWVRNNYMDI
+56 YTSEWVRNKYMDN
-69 IEIKIQ
+69 IESKIQ
-75 EICQLQDPN
+75 QISNHESPN
-84 KVIQIRLLVGN
+84 QSIKIRLLVGN
-95 AAPLEMRQKKTIQKP
+95 ASSAEKKPVNNKQAAPVKN
-110 AISVQP
+110 VNQP
-116 WENVNKANNVAH
+116 WEGESKANSVAH
-128 KSNLIKKYTFENFVE
+128 KSNLIQKYTFDNFVE

-181 LHAVGNAIVAANPQ
+181 LHAVGNAIIAANPS

-207 QDMINAIRNNTIEQ
+207 QDMINSIRNNTIEQ

-311 ERGLVLPDDVAFF
+311 ERGLELPDDVAFF

-371 TRQTTIDNIQKIVA
+371 TKQTTIDNIQKVVA

-391 ISDMSSKRRTRT
+391 TSDMSSKRRTRT
-403 VARPR
+403 IARPR

-465 LSL
+465 LSM

>member
-1 MPSFLLL
+1 
-8 ELVMSLAIWQECLAQ
+8 MSLEIWQECLAQ
-23 LKDELST
+23 LKDELSM

-42 EYNNLILSLYSPNK
+42 NFKDSTLSLYSPNK
-56 FTSDWVRNNYMDI
+56 YTSEWVRNKYMDI
-69 IEIKIQ
+69 IESKVQQLAHQENPKQTIK
-75 EICQLQDPN
+75 
-84 KVIQIRLLVGN
+84 IRLLVGTAN
-95 AAPLEMRQKKTIQKP
+95 ADEPQKSS
-110 AISVQP
+110 AVVNNDNQP
-116 WENVNKANNVAH
+116 WEGESKANSVAH

-143 GKSNNFAIATTQQIA
+143 GKSNNFALATTKQIA

-181 LHAVGNAIVAANPQ
+181 LHAVGNAILAENPE

-311 ERGLVLPDDVAFF
+311 ERGLKLPDDVAFF

-371 TRQTTIDNIQKIVA
+371 TKQTTIDNIQKVVA

-391 ISDMSSKRRTRT
+391 TSDMSSKRRTRT

-465 LSL
+465 LSM

>member
-1 MPSFLLL
+1 
-8 ELVMSLAIWQECLAQ
+8 
-23 LKDELST
+23 
-30 GDFSTWLRPLQA
+30 
-42 EYNNLILSLYSPNK
+42 
-56 FTSDWVRNNYMDI
+56 
-69 IEIKIQ
+69 
-75 EICQLQDPN
+75 
-84 KVIQIRLLVGN
+84 
-95 AAPLEMRQKKTIQKP
+95 
-110 AISVQP
+110 
-116 WENVNKANNVAH
+116 
-128 KSNLIKKYTFENFVE
+128 
-143 GKSNNFAIATTQQIA
+143 
-158 ENPGDVYNPLFLYAH
+158 
-173 PGLGKTHL
+173 
-181 LHAVGNAIVAANPQ
+181 
-195 SKVVYIRSERFV
+195 
-207 QDMINAIRNNTIEQ
+207 
-221 FKEYYASLDALL
+221 
-233 IDDIHFFAG
+233 
-242 KDRSQEVLFQTFNS
+242 
-256 MLDAHQQVILT
+256 
-267 SDRFPKEI
+267 I

-311 ERGLVLPDDVAFF
+311 ERGLKLPDDVAFF

-350 TGQDITI
+350 TGQAITI
-357 SLVQDALRDMLAVH
+357 ALVQDALRDMLAVH
-371 TRQTTIDNIQKIVA
+371 TKQTTIDNIQKIVA

-391 ISDMSSKRRTRT
+391 TSDMSSKRRTRT

-440 ACRKVA
+440 ACRKVE

-465 LSL
+465 LSM

>member
-1 MPSFLLL
+1 
-8 ELVMSLAIWQECLAQ
+8 MSLAIWQECLAQ
-23 LKDELST
+23 LKEELSKS
-30 GDFSTWLRPLQA
+30 DFSTWLRPLQA
-42 EYNNLILSLYSPNK
+42 GYSNSVLSLYSPNK
-56 FTSDWVRNNYMDI
+56 FTSDWVRNNFMEI
-69 IEIKIQ
+69 IESKIKLLAQI
-75 EICQLQDPN
+75 EDPN
-84 KVIQIRLLVGN
+84 SSIQIRLLVGKPETADVTPETPATATTQAN
-95 AAPLEMRQKKTIQKP
+95 AFHPWQGQNKPETI
-110 AISVQP
+110 
-116 WENVNKANNVAH
+116 AH
-128 KSNLIKKYTFENFVE
+128 KSNLIKRFTFDNFVE

-158 ENPGDVYNPLFLYAH
+158 ENPGGVYNPLFLYAH

-181 LHAVGNAIVAANPQ
+181 LHAVGNSIVAENPD

-207 QDMINAIRNNTIEQ
+207 QDMINSIRNNTIEQ
-221 FKEYYASLDALL
+221 FKDYYASLDALL

-242 KDRSQEVLFQTFNS
+242 KERSQEVLFQTFNS
-256 MLDAHQQVILT
+256 MLDGHQQVILT

-306 ITKAE
+306 ISKAE
-311 ERGLVLPDDVAFF
+311 ERGLTLPDDVAFF

-371 TRQTTIDNIQKIVA
+371 TKQTTIDNIQKIVA

-391 ISDMSSKRRTRT
+391 ISDMASKRRTRT

-446 ELRRENND
+446 ELRSENND

-465 LSL
+465 LSM

>member
-1 MPSFLLL
+1 
-8 ELVMSLAIWQECLAQ
+8 MSLAIWQECLAQ
-23 LKDELST
+23 LKDELSA

-42 EYNNLILSLYSPNK
+42 EYDNQTLSLYSPNK
-56 FTSDWVRNNYMDI
+56 YTSEWVREKYMDI
-69 IEIKIQ
+69 IETKLQTLAHAVDQNLTIK
-75 EICQLQDPN
+75 
-84 KVIQIRLLVGN
+84 IRLLVGTAN
-95 AAPLEMRQKKTIQKP
+95 AATNIPSAKKVTEENTN
-110 AISVQP
+110 QP
-116 WENVNKANNVAH
+116 WESESKSSTIVH
-128 KSNLIKKYTFENFVE
+128 KSNLIKKYTFDNFVE

-181 LHAVGNAIVAANPQ
+181 LHAVGNAIIAENPD

-207 QDMINAIRNNTIEQ
+207 QDMINSIRNNTIEQ

-311 ERGLVLPDDVAFF
+311 ERGLHLPDDVAFF

-371 TRQTTIDNIQKIVA
+371 TKQTTVDNIQKVVA

-440 ACRKVA
+440 ACRKVE

-465 LSL
+465 LSM

>member
-1 MPSFLLL
+1 
-8 ELVMSLAIWQECLAQ
+8 MSLAIWQECLAQ
-23 LKDELST
+23 LKDELSA

-42 EYNNLILSLYSPNK
+42 EYNNNVLSLYSPNK
-56 FTSDWVRNNYMDI
+56 YTSEWVREKYMDL
-69 IEIKIQ
+69 IETK
-75 EICQLQDPN
+75 LQTLSHAVDAN
-84 KVIQIRLLVGN
+84 LTIQIRLLVGTAN
-95 AAPLEMRQKKTIQKP
+95 ASKEKQETSP
-110 AISVQP
+110 AINNNNHQP
-116 WENVNKANNVAH
+116 WEGESSANTIAH
-128 KSNLIKKYTFENFVE
+128 KSNLIKKYTFDNFVE

-181 LHAVGNAIVAANPQ
+181 LHAVGNAIVAENPN

-207 QDMINAIRNNTIEQ
+207 QDMINSIRNNTIEQ

-311 ERGLVLPDDVAFF
+311 ERGLQLPDDVAFF

-371 TRQTTIDNIQKIVA
+371 TKQTTVDNIQKVVA

-440 ACRKVA
+440 ACRKVE

-465 LSL
+465 LSM

>member
-1 MPSFLLL
+1 
-8 ELVMSLAIWQECLAQ
+8 MSLAIWQECLAQ
-23 LKDELST
+23 LKDELSA

-42 EYNNLILSLYSPNK
+42 DFNHSTLSLYSPNK
-56 FTSDWVRNNYMDI
+56 YTSEWVRNKYMAT
-69 IEIKIQ
+69 IEDKVQQLVNQ
-75 EICQLQDPN
+75 ENPN
-84 KVIQIRLLVGN
+84 HSVKIRLMVGN
-95 AAPLEMRQKKTIQKP
+95 VSSVEKKPAKQIPTQAPLTN
-110 AISVQP
+110 QP
-116 WENVNKANNVAH
+116 WEGESKAHRVPH
-128 KSNLIKKYTFENFVE
+128 KSNLIKKYTFDNFVE

-181 LHAVGNAIVAANPQ
+181 LHAVGNAILAENPE

-207 QDMINAIRNNTIEQ
+207 QDMINSIRNNTIEQ

-311 ERGLVLPDDVAFF
+311 ERGLKLPDDVAFF

-350 TGQDITI
+350 TGQGITI

-371 TRQTTIDNIQKIVA
+371 TKQTTIDNIQKIVA
-385 EHYRIK
+385 QHYRIK

-440 ACRKVA
+440 ACRKVQ

-465 LSL
+465 LSM

>member
-1 MPSFLLL
+1 
-8 ELVMSLAIWQECLAQ
+8 MSLAIWQECLAQ
-23 LKDELST
+23 LKDELSA

-42 EYNNLILSLYSPNK
+42 EYSNSTLSLYSPNK
-56 FTSDWVRNNYMDI
+56 YTSEWVREKYMDI
-69 IEIKIQ
+69 IETKLQ
-75 EICQLQDPN
+75 NLTHEIDPN
-84 KVIQIRLLVGN
+84 QTLKIRLLVGT
-95 AAPLEMRQKKTIQKP
+95 AADKSNTQQTNNSATKP
-110 AISVQP
+110 VRS
-116 WENVNKANNVAH
+116 EEANTGSGIVH
-128 KSNLIKKYTFENFVE
+128 KSNLIKKYTFDNFVE
-143 GKSNNFAIATTQQIA
+143 GKSNNFALATTQQIA

-181 LHAVGNAIVAANPQ
+181 LHAVGNAILEENPD

-256 MLDAHQQVILT
+256 LLDAHQQVILT

-306 ITKAE
+306 ISKAE
-311 ERGLVLPDDVAFF
+311 ERGLALPDDVAFF

-357 SLVQDALRDMLAVH
+357 ALVQDALRDMLAVH
-371 TRQTTIDNIQKIVA
+371 TKQTTVENIQKVVA

-391 ISDMSSKRRTRT
+391 VSDMSSKRRTRT

-440 ACRKVA
+440 ACRKVE

-465 LSL
+465 LSM

>member
-1 MPSFLLL
+1 
-8 ELVMSLAIWQECLAQ
+8 MSLAIWQECVAQ
-23 LKDELST
+23 LKEELSKS
-30 GDFSTWLRPLQA
+30 DFSTWLRPLQA
-42 EYNNLILSLYSPNK
+42 GYSNSILSLYSPNK
-56 FTSDWVRNNYMDI
+56 FTSDWVRNNFMEL
-69 IEIKIQ
+69 IESKVK
-75 EICQLQDPN
+75 ELAHREDPN
-84 KVIQIRLLVGN
+84 MTIQIRLLVGKPESTETITK
-95 AAPLEMRQKKTIQKP
+95 AAPTAAPQLNTN
-110 AISVQP
+110 QP
-116 WENVNKANNVAH
+116 WQNVNQAATVNH
-128 KSNLIKKYTFENFVE
+128 KSNLIKRFTFDNFVE

-158 ENPGDVYNPLFLYAH
+158 ENPGGVYNPLFLYAH

-181 LHAVGNAIVAANPQ
+181 LHAVGNSIVAENPD

-242 KDRSQEVLFQTFNS
+242 KERSQEVLFQTFNS
-256 MLDAHQQVILT
+256 MLDGHQQVILT

-306 ITKAE
+306 ISKAE
-311 ERGLVLPDDVAFF
+311 ERGLTLPDDVAFF

-371 TRQTTIDNIQKIVA
+371 TKQTTIDNIQKVVA

-391 ISDMSSKRRTRT
+391 ISDMASKRRTRT

-446 ELRRENND
+446 ELRNENND

-465 LSL
+465 LSM